1 MVSTSRTLLLT
12 SKPCCDLGSFDK
24 VAVFAYCIKLCKVV
38 IFRTLPIEQN
48 FQKRV
53 KLFIVLIV
61 VLGVNLLF
69 DA

>member
-38 IFRTLPIEQN
+38 ILE
-48 FQKRV
+48 
-53 KLFIVLIV
+53 LF
-61 VLGVNLLF
+61 LLDKTF
-69 DA
+69 KKELSCL